1 MIFLEENI
9 LARFG
14 CPRRIVTDNSATFM
28 SKKIVNFF
36 HKYHFSLNHST
47 SYYPQGNGLVESSNK
62 ILVRIIKKLLEDN
75 KRAWHTKLRYS
86 LWDDRVSTK
95 RALGVS
101 PFQLVYGSK
110 LVFPSSLGVSV
121 MRFLQEQQSEM
132 NHMQRMI
139 N

>member
-1 MIFLEENI
+1 MATYYFTKWIKAVSTRRATDEVIMNFLEENI

-14 CPRRIVTDNSATFM
+14 FPRRIVTDNSATFM

-47 SYYPQGNGLVESSNK
+47 SYYPQGNGLAEYPK
-62 ILVRIIKKLLEDN
+62 EILVRIIKKLLEYN
-75 KRAWHTKLRYS
+75 KRAWHTKLIYS

-101 PFQLVYGSK
+101 PFQLVYGSEA
-110 LVFPSSLGVSV
+110 VFLSYL
-121 MRFLQEQQSEM
+121 
-132 NHMQRMI
+132 
-139 N
+139 